1 MSFVTTSSANQL
13 LDAVVAAQTV
23 DPDRVIRIGRAA
35 EYPKQVWY
43 FIASSVALVSLCHCL
58 SLVYTYTR
66 TLKPA
71 SKGIAPRGRVSLL
84 RLPHALVELFRI
96 VSFRCTIP
104 VGQSHSLNVAEV
116 FLTAAYIAVVF
127 TWSLI
132 NSTATTGLKLDP
144 KYWANTAGNIAAS
157 QLSLLVA
164 LGMKNNIF
172 SFLTGIS
179 FDKLNYLHRMVARV
193 LCVLIWVHAG
203 GRVHCFFLLLAGAV
217 TWDHPWV
224 QCGLLAGVS
233 LTLLSLVSI
242 RPIRD
247 AGYEV
252 FKVVHLA
259 LAFIFILSAYFHSNG
274 LGLGYY
280 VWPSIL
286 LWGLDRFLRAL
297 RLFLFISKT
306 TLNGNATVDVLSSHF
321 LRLKVV
327 KPKFLR
333 WAPGQSVYLT
343 IPGVSLI
350 QAHPFTISG
359 VETVDSEEKLVF
371 LIRVRDGLTRRLLN
385 KAQDG
390 YKATVFLDGP
400 YSSPPLL
407 RGHERVILI
416 AGGSGVAF
424 TLPLLLDVLR
434 QCKAGKPPCSR
445 VLFVWAIRDAS
456 HIAWISG
463 LLHGALDG
471 VSNVEVD
478 IYIYITE
485 GAQEGEGEWDDS
497 SVNMDPEDKA
507 EELPTSSQAGI
518 SDPNISRFVTISK
531 RQRPDL
537 TGIIDRE
544 LSACSG
550 GTISINVC
558 GTTALAETVRCALRK
573 PRCTD
578 ILKGGPSV
586 VLHVEAFGSAVSV

>member
-1 MSFVTTSSANQL
+1 MSFPTLYSATKL
-13 LDAVVAAQTV
+13 IDPVVAAQTV

-43 FIASSVALVSLCHCL
+43 FIASFVALVSICHSL

-71 SKGIAPRGRVSLL
+71 SKGVAPRGRISLL
-84 RLPHALVELFRI
+84 RLPPALVELFRI
-96 VSFRCTIP
+96 VAFRCTIP

-116 FLTAAYIAVVF
+116 FLTAAYTAVVL

-144 KYWANTAGNIAAS
+144 KYWANTAGNITAS

-203 GRVHCFFLLLAGAV
+203 GRVHCFFRILAGAV
-217 TWDHPWV
+217 TWNHPWV
-224 QCGLLAGVS
+224 QCGLLAAVS
-233 LTLLSLVSI
+233 LTLLSLVSV

-247 AGYEV
+247 AGYEI

-259 LAFIFILSAYFHSNG
+259 LACIFILSAYFHSNG

-297 RLFLFISKT
+297 RLLVFTSKA
-306 TLNGNATVDVLSSHF
+306 TLNGNATIDVLSPHF

-333 WAPGQSVYLT
+333 WAPGQSVYLS

-359 VETVDSEEKLVF
+359 VETVGSEEKLLF
-371 LIRVRDGLTRRLLN
+371 LIRVRDGITRTLLH

-407 RGHERVILI
+407 RGHETVILI

-434 QCKAGKPPCSR
+434 RAPGNPPCSR
-445 VLFVWAIRDAS
+445 VLFIWAIRDAS
-456 HIAWISG
+456 HMSWISG
-463 LLHGALDG
+463 LLHSALGG
-471 VSNVEVD
+471 VSNIEVD

-485 GAQEGEGEWDDS
+485 GEQEAEGEWDDN

-518 SDPNISRFVTISK
+518 GDPNISRFVTISQ
-531 RQRPDL
+531 RRRPDL
-537 TGIIDRE
+537 PGIIDRE
-544 LSACSG
+544 LSVCSG

-558 GTTALAETVRCALRK
+558 GTTALAETVRCALRT
-573 PRCTD
+573 PRCID
-578 ILKGGPSV
+578 IMKGGPSV

>member
-1 MSFVTTSSANQL
+1 MRMPFATTYSANQL
-13 LDAVVAAQTV
+13 VDTIVAAQTV
-23 DPDRVIRIGRAA
+23 DPDRLIRIGRAA

-43 FIASSVALVSLCHCL
+43 FIASFVALVSLCHCL
-58 SLVYTYTR
+58 SVVSTYTR

-71 SKGIAPRGRVSLL
+71 SKGIAPRGRISLL
-84 RLPHALVELFRI
+84 RLPRAIAELFRI
-96 VSFRCTIP
+96 VAFRCTIP

-116 FLTAAYIAVVF
+116 FLTAAYIAVVL

-172 SFLTGIS
+172 SLLTGIS

-193 LCVLIWVHAG
+193 LCVLVWVHAG
-203 GRVHCFFLLLAGAV
+203 GRMKLGLAGAV
-217 TWDHPWV
+217 TWNHPWV

-233 LTLLSLVSI
+233 LTLLSLVSV

-259 LAFIFILSAYFHSNG
+259 LACIFILSAYFHSNG
-274 LGLGYY
+274 LGLGHY

-297 RLFLFISKT
+297 RLLVFTSKA

-321 LRLKVV
+321 LRLKMV

-343 IPGVSLI
+343 IPGVSWI

-359 VETVDSEEKLVF
+359 VETVDSKEKLVF
-371 LIRVRDGLTRRLLN
+371 LIRVRDGITRRLLH

-390 YKATVFLDGP
+390 YKAIVFLDGP

-407 RGHERVILI
+407 RGHETVVLI

-424 TLPLLLDVLR
+424 ILPLLLDVLR

-456 HIAWISG
+456 HISWISG
-463 LLHGALDG
+463 LLHGTLDG
-471 VSNVEVD
+471 VSNIEVD
-478 IYIYITE
+478 ICIYITE
-485 GAQEGEGEWDDS
+485 GTQEAEEEWDDNS
-497 SVNMDPEDKA
+497 MSMDPEDKA

-518 SDPNISRFVTISK
+518 SDPNISRFVTISQ

-544 LSACSG
+544 LSVCSG
-550 GTISINVC
+550 GTVSINVC
-558 GTTALAETVRCALRK
+558 GTTTLVETVRCALRM
-573 PRCTD
+573 PRCID
-578 ILKGGPSV
+578 IMKGGPSV
-586 VLHVEAFGSAVSV
+586 VLHVEAFGSA

>member
-1 MSFVTTSSANQL
+1 MRMPFATTYSANQL
-13 LDAVVAAQTV
+13 VDAIVAAQTV
-23 DPDRVIRIGRAA
+23 DPDRLIRIGRAA

-43 FIASSVALVSLCHCL
+43 FIASFVALVSLCHFL
-58 SLVYTYTR
+58 SVISTYTR
-66 TLKPA
+66 TVKPA
-71 SKGIAPRGRVSLL
+71 SKGIAPRGRISLL
-84 RLPHALVELFRI
+84 QLPRALVELFRI
-96 VSFRCTIP
+96 VAFRCTIP
-104 VGQSHSLNVAEV
+104 IGQSHSLNVAEV
-116 FLTAAYIAVVF
+116 FLTAAYMAVVL

-172 SFLTGIS
+172 SLLTGIS

-203 GRVHCFFLLLAGAV
+203 GRMKLGLAGAV
-217 TWDHPWV
+217 TWNHPWV

-259 LAFIFILSAYFHSNG
+259 LACIFILSAYFHSNG

-297 RLFLFISKT
+297 RLLVFTSKA

-371 LIRVRDGLTRRLLN
+371 LIRVRNGITRRLLH
-385 KAQDG
+385 KAQDS
-390 YKATVFLDGP
+390 YKAAVFLDGP

-407 RGHERVILI
+407 RGHETVILI

-445 VLFVWAIRDAS
+445 VLFVWAIRDAN
-456 HIAWISG
+456 HISWISE

-471 VSNVEVD
+471 VSNIEVD

-485 GAQEGEGEWDDS
+485 GTQEAEGEWDDNL
-497 SVNMDPEDKA
+497 VNMDPEDKA

-518 SDPNISRFVTISK
+518 SDPNISRFVTISQ

-544 LSACSG
+544 LNVCSG
-550 GTISINVC
+550 GTVSIN
-558 GTTALAETVRCALRK
+558 GSYL
-573 PRCTD
+573 PRL
-578 ILKGGPSV
+578 ILDQC
-586 VLHVEAFGSAVSV
+586 